1 MAVSVDLGTAVI
13 SARHSPR
20 ARRRRPRGGDVCAAM
35 VSAPAPASA
44 LEAPD
49 EDVPDL
55 RTPQGVDRLRAR
67 LEDPDWRV
75 RVRALGAMATALA
88 PPERAIDAEA
98 LAELR
103 HEDAA
108 FREELSDKLERDRE
122 EFEAVGEAMGWS
134 SRGAGTRHLNDSLE
148 ETTLEDDERA
158 FRASGAGTSPGFN
171 ASPGGRRSRGASP
184 ARTGADDSAA
194 AARASATTPAS
205 PMKSPRKRSGSLCGC
220 GSATDAA
227 EPTRV
232 SNPPSGGQAVVESA
246 FSGKETSAETR
257 FAAGE
262 DANARAL
269 ELEPAADARDV
280 RVRTADAS
288 PETALDPPSESDSV
302 SEELP
307 RLDPAA
313 VTRLLHACA
322 PCVARAVEDLREDVR
337 VAACGAIKAA
347 CDAATDRIE
356 LAKIVSP
363 VAADVFAPALLR
375 VASREADPAASNAA
389 YFALV
394 RCASACVEPSFLRR
408 VCDAYAQCRAGA
420 PGFEPRGVRVRKE
433 LPPRNELLRRRALEL
448 VARVLADWPSRV
460 LTDQNA
466 DCLACATRCL
476 LSGLADPCMGVR
488 RAARACFEVYE
499 AVWPREAESLVFEL
513 DPHGRQ
519 LVLGGALSGDPGD
532 ERNDTGSRW
541 ALGGARAFARRE
553 TRDGRVAASAER
565 DARVHERDAYL
576 DSIPNEDERRLA
588 MHSPDRRGRSIAA
601 SRPVEWPAPTPS
613 PKAPAPPPLWDER
626 DDDRSADAMLSPVRA
641 RYLAE
646 FERDAAAHA
655 AASAKP
661 LAAYYEAARR
671 RGTREVSKAGRY
683 TRWLEY
689 PKSHRFGYS
698 AAPEM
703 IEKYSNL
710 ETRLEDDVQKLN
722 LRLREAHA
730 QNVRARV
737 HGAYAETLENMVTD
751 RMNRAVGA
759 VVDGK
764 TRKTVRPPSPAGS
777 VDSEGI
783 VEARWREPA
792 RGYVRDLATGAFVE
806 TEAYL
811 ERWAVDGKEPRE
823 GRGKE
828 NEHDVAPGDAGGIRK
843 GAAAEPRT
851 AEARA
856 RALRRIRAE
865 WRDEAAE
872 VFGAGNAVTNG
883 NGNGNENETRAL
895 PAAATKAPPT
905 EADKRAS
912 FRKNGGG
919 ALGGRAGAKT
929 WTPARIGD
937 RRRSEIEVEFDA
949 EARAARLRAAAAQ
962 AKALREARALAYAK
976 EEEEEKRYRELH
988 ARQDR
993 ELRARQE
1000 ARIAETEMRRED
1012 DARALELL
1020 RLRNENAL
1028 LKHKYDALF
1037 HERLIKP
1044 GDVVVD
1050 QSMSPGEARRLTAK
1064 KSSSKSDEP
1073 KNDDAKQKA
1082 AAWRGVLDPGERVIR
1097 TRVFRGATVRGEG
1110 GVDVDVAPSKR
1121 DPLSYPGSFQ
1131 REIEAR
1137 KATIVARRK
1146 RAPGAT
1152 RDESGG
1158 AEKNK
1163 NALGRWDGVVDWR

>member
-1 MAVSVDLGTAVI
+1 M
-13 SARHSPR
+13 
-20 ARRRRPRGGDVCAAM
+20 
-35 VSAPAPASA
+35 
-44 LEAPD
+44 
-49 EDVPDL
+49 
-55 RTPQGVDRLRAR
+55 RAR

-88 PPERAIDAEA
+88 PLERAIDAEA

-122 EFEAVGEAMGWS
+122 EFEAVGEAMGLS

-148 ETTLEDDERA
+148 ETTLEDDERSG
-158 FRASGAGTSPGFN
+158 ASGAGTSPGAH
-171 ASPGGRRSRGASP
+171 ASPGVRRSRGASP

-194 AARASATTPAS
+194 AATVSTTPAS
-205 PMKSPRKRSGSLCGC
+205 PVASPRKRTGGLCGC

-246 FSGKETSAETR
+246 FSEKETAAETAETR
-257 FAAGE
+257 FATGA
-262 DANARAL
+262 DANKRAL
-269 ELEPAADARDV
+269 QPEPGCAEARDV
-280 RVRTADAS
+280 RMRTADAA
-288 PETALDPPSESDSV
+288 PEPALHLPSESESESESV
-302 SEELP
+302 SEDA

-313 VTRLLHACA
+313 VTRLLHACGA
-322 PCVARAVEDLREDVR
+322 GVARAVEDLREDVR

-347 CDAATDRIE
+347 CDAATDRIDFS
-356 LAKIVSP
+356 LARIVSP

-394 RCASACVEPSFLRR
+394 RCASACAEPSFLRR

-420 PGFEPRGVRVRKE
+420 PGFKTRGVRVRKEEPAETESAACSRGARGDAARE

-499 AVWPREAESLVFEL
+499 AVWPRKAEALVFEL

-519 LVLGGALSGDPGD
+519 LVLGGALAGNPGD

-553 TRDGRVAASAER
+553 TRDGRVAAFAER

-576 DSIPNEDERRLA
+576 DSIPGEDERRLA

-601 SRPVEWPAPTPS
+601 SRPVAWPAPPPS
-613 PKAPAPPPLWDER
+613 PPKAPAPPPLWDER
-626 DDDRSADAMLSPVRA
+626 DDDHSADAMPSPVRA
-641 RYLAE
+641 RYLAD

-655 AASAKP
+655 VANAKP

-683 TRWLEY
+683 TRWLEF

-764 TRKTVRPPSPAGS
+764 MRKTVRPPSPAGS

-811 ERWAVDGKEPRE
+811 ERWAVDGKEPRD
-823 GRGKE
+823 GRDKE
-828 NEHDVAPGDAGGIRK
+828 NEHERERENDVAPGDAVGVRK
-843 GAAAEPRT
+843 GASAEPRT
-851 AEARA
+851 AEVRA

-872 VFGAGNAVTNG
+872 VFGAGNAVTNETETG
-883 NGNGNENETRAL
+883 NETGTGTENETRAL

-905 EADKRAS
+905 EADARVS
-912 FRKNGGG
+912 FRPNGGG
-919 ALGGRAGAKT
+919 ARGGRAGGKT
-929 WTPARIGD
+929 RTPARPGD
-937 RRRSEIEVEFDA
+937 RRRSEIEVEYDT
-949 EARAARLRAAAAQ
+949 EARAARLREAAAQ
-962 AKALREARALAYAK
+962 AKALREARARAYAK
-976 EEEEEKRYRELH
+976 EEEEEKRYREL
-988 ARQDR
+988 
-993 ELRARQE
+993 RARRE
-1000 ARIAETEMRRED
+1000 ARIAEAEMRRED

-1037 HERLIKP
+1037 YERLIKP
-1044 GDVVVD
+1044 GEVVVD
-1050 QSMSPGEARRLTAK
+1050 QSMSPGEARRLTEKA
-1064 KSSSKSDEP
+1064 SSKRDET
-1073 KNDDAKQKA
+1073 KKENDDETKNETKNPSKQKA

-1110 GVDVDVAPSKR
+1110 GVDVDVAPSGR

-1137 KATIVARRK
+1137 KADVARRK
-1146 RAPGAT
+1146 KKFFPAAGAT
-1152 RDESGG
+1152 RDESG

-1163 NALGRWDGVVDWR
+1163 NALGRWDGVVDD

>member
-1 MAVSVDLGTAVI
+1 
-13 SARHSPR
+13 
-20 ARRRRPRGGDVCAAM
+20 
-35 VSAPAPASA
+35 
-44 LEAPD
+44 
-49 EDVPDL
+49 
-55 RTPQGVDRLRAR
+55 
-67 LEDPDWRV
+67 
-75 RVRALGAMATALA
+75 
-88 PPERAIDAEA
+88 
-98 LAELR
+98 
-103 HEDAA
+103 
-108 FREELSDKLERDRE
+108 
-122 EFEAVGEAMGWS
+122 
-134 SRGAGTRHLNDSLE
+134 
-148 ETTLEDDERA
+148 
-158 FRASGAGTSPGFN
+158 
-171 ASPGGRRSRGASP
+171 
-184 ARTGADDSAA
+184 
-194 AARASATTPAS
+194 
-205 PMKSPRKRSGSLCGC
+205 
-220 GSATDAA
+220 
-227 EPTRV
+227 
-232 SNPPSGGQAVVESA
+232 
-246 FSGKETSAETR
+246 
-257 FAAGE
+257 
-262 DANARAL
+262 
-269 ELEPAADARDV
+269 
-280 RVRTADAS
+280 
-288 PETALDPPSESDSV
+288 
-302 SEELP
+302 
-307 RLDPAA
+307 

-356 LAKIVSP
+356 LARIVSP

-375 VASREADPAASNAA
+375 VASREADPSASNAA

-519 LVLGGALSGDPGD
+519 LVLGGALAGDPGD

-553 TRDGRVAASAER
+553 TKDGRVAASAER

-588 MHSPDRRGRSIAA
+588 LHSPDRRGRSIAA

-683 TRWLEY
+683 TRWLED

-823 GRGKE
+823 GREKE
-828 NEHDVAPGDAGGIRK
+828 NEHEHDVAPGDAGGIRK

-872 VFGAGNAVTNG
+872 VFGAGNAVTN
-883 NGNGNENETRAL
+883 ETETE
-895 PAAATKAPPT
+895 TKT
-905 EADKRAS
+905 KTKRAR
-912 FRKNGGG
+912 F
-919 ALGGRAGAKT
+919 
-929 WTPARIGD
+929 P
-937 RRRSEIEVEFDA
+937 RRRRKPPPPRRTRGLLSEKTS
-949 EARAARLRAAAAQ
+949 AARRAVGRG
-962 AKALREARALAYAK
+962 L
-976 EEEEEKRYRELH
+976 KRGPPREL
-988 ARQDR
+988 
-993 ELRARQE
+993 
-1000 ARIAETEMRRED
+1000 ET
-1012 DARALELL
+1012 
-1020 RLRNENAL
+1020 
-1028 LKHKYDALF
+1028 
-1037 HERLIKP
+1037 
-1044 GDVVVD
+1044 G
-1050 QSMSPGEARRLTAK
+1050 
-1064 KSSSKSDEP
+1064 
-1073 KNDDAKQKA
+1073 
-1082 AAWRGVLDPGERVIR
+1082 
-1097 TRVFRGATVRGEG
+1097 
-1110 GVDVDVAPSKR
+1110 
-1121 DPLSYPGSFQ
+1121 
-1131 REIEAR
+1131 
-1137 KATIVARRK
+1137 VARRWRSSSTPM
-1146 RAPGAT
+1146 RAPRVCARRRRRRRLCAKLGPWRTRRRRKRRSGTASSARGRSRESPKQRCVAKMTRERWNFCACAT
-1152 RDESGG
+1152 KTLS
-1158 AEKNK
+1158 
-1163 NALGRWDGVVDWR
+1163 

>member
-1 MAVSVDLGTAVI
+1 VRRDQSRV
-13 SARHSPR
+13 
-20 ARRRRPRGGDVCAAM
+20 RRRDG
-35 VSAPAPASA
+35 SN
-44 LEAPD
+44 
-49 EDVPDL
+49 
-55 RTPQGVDRLRAR
+55 RAQR
-67 LEDPDWRV
+67 
-75 RVRALGAMATALA
+75 
-88 PPERAIDAEA
+88 
-98 LAELR
+98 
-103 HEDAA
+103 
-108 FREELSDKLERDRE
+108 
-122 EFEAVGEAMGWS
+122 
-134 SRGAGTRHLNDSLE
+134 
-148 ETTLEDDERA
+148 
-158 FRASGAGTSPGFN
+158 
-171 ASPGGRRSRGASP
+171 
-184 ARTGADDSAA
+184 
-194 AARASATTPAS
+194 
-205 PMKSPRKRSGSLCGC
+205 
-220 GSATDAA
+220 
-227 EPTRV
+227 
-232 SNPPSGGQAVVESA
+232 
-246 FSGKETSAETR
+246 
-257 FAAGE
+257 
-262 DANARAL
+262 
-269 ELEPAADARDV
+269 
-280 RVRTADAS
+280 
-288 PETALDPPSESDSV
+288 
-302 SEELP
+302 
-307 RLDPAA
+307 
-313 VTRLLHACA
+313 
-322 PCVARAVEDLREDVR
+322 
-337 VAACGAIKAA
+337 
-347 CDAATDRIE
+347 
-356 LAKIVSP
+356 IVSP

-375 VASREADPAASNAA
+375 VASREADPSASNAA

-519 LVLGGALSGDPGD
+519 LVLGGALAGDPGD

-588 MHSPDRRGRSIAA
+588 LHSPDRRGRSIAA

-823 GRGKE
+823 GREKE
-828 NEHDVAPGDAGGIRK
+828 NEHEHDVAPGDAGGIRK

-872 VFGAGNAVTNG
+872 VFGAGNAVTNV
-883 NGNGNENETRAL
+883 NVNENETRAL

-905 EADKRAS
+905 EADARAS
-912 FRKNGGG
+912 FRKNVRG
-919 ALGGRAGAKT
+919 APGGRAGAKT
-929 WTPARIGD
+929 WTPARVGD
-937 RRRSEIEVEFDA
+937 RRRSEMEVEFDA
-949 EARAARLRAAAAQ
+949 DARAARLRAAAAQ

-976 EEEEEKRYRELH
+976 EEEEEKRYREL
-988 ARQDR
+988 
-993 ELRARQE
+993 RARQE
-1000 ARIAETEMRRED
+1000 SRIAETEMRRED

-1050 QSMSPGEARRLTAK
+1050 TA
-1064 KSSSKSDEP
+1064 
-1073 KNDDAKQKA
+1073 
-1082 AAWRGVLDPGERVIR
+1082 
-1097 TRVFRGATVRGEG
+1097 
-1110 GVDVDVAPSKR
+1110 
-1121 DPLSYPGSFQ
+1121 
-1131 REIEAR
+1131 
-1137 KATIVARRK
+1137 
-1146 RAPGAT
+1146 
-1152 RDESGG
+1152 
-1158 AEKNK
+1158 
-1163 NALGRWDGVVDWR
+1163 